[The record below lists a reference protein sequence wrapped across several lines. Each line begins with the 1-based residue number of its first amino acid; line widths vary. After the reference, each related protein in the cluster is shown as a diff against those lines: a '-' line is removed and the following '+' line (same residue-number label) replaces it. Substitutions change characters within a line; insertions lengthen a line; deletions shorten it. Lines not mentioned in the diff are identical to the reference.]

1 MPLTTALPIY
11 LASLQYMAG
20 LASVTHWNPPP
31 LDSHCSLTSAHLFC
45 SFAGSFCCLAL
56 EGPCPRGFSCMFFSI
71 SSYLSVVLV
80 MNHKSLP
87 LTPNDSR
94 T

>member
-1 MPLTTALPIY
+1 
-11 LASLQYMAG
+11 
-20 LASVTHWNPPP
+20 
-31 LDSHCSLTSAHLFC
+31 LFC

-87 LTPNDSR
+87 LSPNDSR